1 MTGRGIDQVLPYPS
15 DATIH
20 ERYMSS
26 ALGYV
31 ELAERM
37 NGPIPRP
44 VGFSYIWGDVLE
56 ELEAQSPDW
65 RIVNL
70 ETSITTSNDALPK
83 GINYRMH
90 PRNTPCLLA
99 ARIDCCVLANNHIL
113 DWGVSGLIETVER
126 LKQAGIV
133 TCGAGLEATEAGQPA
148 ILNLSDK
155 ARILVFAFGS
165 HTSGI
170 PHSWAATEVRPGIN
184 LLPELSKNVARRIAD
199 QIRAQRRPRDLVV
212 ASVHW
217 GGNWGYEIP
226 RGQREFASELIDT
239 GSVDVVHG
247 HSSHHPKGIEVYR
260 GRLILYGCGDFLT
273 DYEGISGYEE
283 FRSYLSLA
291 YFVTLDASSGSL
303 TSLEMVPFRHR
314 RFRLERA
321 RTEEAEWLR
330 ETLDREGAEL
340 ATRVDLKLN
349 GSLVLRW

>member
-1 MTGRGIDQVLPYPS
+1 
-15 DATIH
+15 
-20 ERYMSS
+20 
-26 ALGYV
+26 
-31 ELAERM
+31 
-37 NGPIPRP
+37 
-44 VGFSYIWGDVLE
+44 
-56 ELEAQSPDW
+56 
-65 RIVNL
+65 
-70 ETSITTSNDALPK
+70 
-83 GINYRMH
+83 MH

-239 GSVDVVHG
+239 GSVDLVHG

-340 ATRVDLKLN
+340 ATRVDLKLD